1 MCSTFYKAL
10 YTICSFGKHS
20 HIQLTI
26 QSDLTFLS
34 FFVEIK
40 WARCGI
46 SALTRSIRTLYT
58 FSPWYITFQ
67 MRSLLTYVIFI
78 YYEGSSIFFAA
89 ASLTD
94 LSLLSG
100 GYNVD
105 EYLDTHQ
112 YQDSPWIVSR
122 FPYADNDGGHFL
134 PIINVEYPITEIT
147 PHLGYI
153 NHMTIKNQLGN
164 TFIPSVGDETLN
176 TLLNSESYHTSI
188 ASSNGLFLP
197 NSDHEIEDLPQH
209 FGPIPMHKIYCK
221 LLEYFCIHSFFLIF
235 LVLIKNHCFCCS
247 TSSDNFKRL
256 TAFNHV
262 ARFTRSRL
270 SGEYSNCKTD
280 NHQGSCGSIP

>member
-1 MCSTFYKAL
+1 M
-10 YTICSFGKHS
+10 
-20 HIQLTI
+20 
-26 QSDLTFLS
+26 
-34 FFVEIK
+34 IK
-40 WARCGI
+40 CCGI
-46 SALTRSIRTLYT
+46 SALTRSIRTLYK

-67 MRSLLTYVIFI
+67 MRCLLTYVIFI

-100 GYNVD
+100 GYDVH

-122 FPYADNDGGHFL
+122 FPNTDNDGGHFL

-188 ASSNGLFLP
+188 ASSHGLFLP

-209 FGPIPMHKIYCK
+209 FGPIPMHKKYCK
-221 LLEYFCIHSFFLIF
+221 LLEYFCIHIFSHF
-235 LVLIKNHCFCCS
+235 LVLIKKSLLLLQHIV
-247 TSSDNFKRL
+247 R
-256 TAFNHV
+256 
-262 ARFTRSRL
+262 
-270 SGEYSNCKTD
+270 
-280 NHQGSCGSIP
+280 